1 MQSNWGD
8 RSSGVYFHRFA
19 SALTQ
24 EKRFT
29 SRFFMENVCASRKIE
44 YSLGYY
50 TSVQTGSE
58 VGVMDMKT

>member
-1 MQSNWGD
+1 M
-8 RSSGVYFHRFA
+8 RVLVKLYFNRFA
-19 SALTQ
+19 AVLTQ

-29 SRFFMENVCASRKIE
+29 SRFFLENVCASKKIE